1 MKYFAGDESPSSSI
15 STVLN
20 TTGRRHSLQPRPP
33 SSPRPSVASVASTT
47 TPSPANSRLSVPG
60 YSSHSRSSSK
70 QSISS
75 SKSVNFVS
83 TQTYQIEKLKH
94 ENEELTTKLRK
105 TRLMLNENTSRNRV
119 LFESEILILV
129 KIFWCMQKITHR
141 KIAWA
146 LPKTCKVRDAGKR
159 SLFRKYKAYEANTS
173 SLQRFPLYFCT
184 LTLALLRTFI
194 HTIQ

>member
-1 MKYFAGDESPSSSI
+1 MKYFAGEETPSSSI

-20 TTGRRHSLQPRPP
+20 TKGRRHSLQPRPP
-33 SSPRPSVASVASTT
+33 SSPRPSLVAPSPSVVSTA
-47 TPSPANSRLSVPG
+47 TPSPVNPRHPG

-70 QSISS
+70 QSITS

-119 LFESEILILV
+119 LTYVCEWYLCF
-129 KIFWCMQKITHR
+129 MHAKITHW
-141 KIAWA
+141 KIARA
-146 LPKTCKVRDAGKR
+146 ISKTCKVWNAGKR

-184 LTLALLRTFI
+184 LIRFYCVPCI
-194 HTIQ
+194 NIQ

>member
-1 MKYFAGDESPSSSI
+1 MKYFAGEESPSSSI

-33 SSPRPSVASVASTT
+33 SSPRRPSLASSTVST
-47 TPSPANSRLSVPG
+47 ATPSPVNPRHPG

-75 SKSVNFVS
+75 SKSVNFVP

-119 LFESEILILV
+119 LTFVWEWNLW
-129 KIFWCMQKITHR
+129 KNFYAWKITLR
-141 KIAWA
+141 KVAWA
-146 LPKTCKVRDAGKR
+146 LSKTCKVWDAGKR

-184 LTLALLRTFI
+184 LNTVLLRTYI
-194 HTIQ
+194 NIQ

>member
-1 MKYFAGDESPSSSI
+1 MKYFAGEESPSSSI

-33 SSPRPSVASVASTT
+33 SSPRPSLVSSTVSTATASPVN
-47 TPSPANSRLSVPG
+47 PRHPG

-119 LFESEILILV
+119 LTFVWECNLW
-129 KIFWCMQKITHR
+129 KNFYACKITLR
-141 KIAWA
+141 KVAWA
-146 LPKTCKVRDAGKR
+146 LSKTCKVWDAGKR

-184 LTLALLRTFI
+184 LIRFYCVLI
-194 HTIQ
+194 

>member
-1 MKYFAGDESPSSSI
+1 MQS
-15 STVLN
+15 

-33 SSPRPSVASVASTT
+33 ASPRPPSAATSSTMQL
-47 TPSPANSRLSVPG
+47 SPATPRYPSG

-119 LFESEILILV
+119 LTYVCEWYLCF
-129 KIFWCMQKITHR
+129 MHAKITHW
-141 KIAWA
+141 KIARA
-146 LPKTCKVRDAGKR
+146 ISKTCKVWNAGKR

-184 LTLALLRTFI
+184 LNTVLLRTYI
-194 HTIQ
+194 NIQ

>member
-1 MKYFAGDESPSSSI
+1 MKYFAGEESPSSSI

-33 SSPRPSVASVASTT
+33 SSPRRPSLASSTVST
-47 TPSPANSRLSVPG
+47 ATPSPVNPRHPG

-119 LFESEILILV
+119 LTFVWEWNLWN
-129 KIFWCMQKITHR
+129 FFYAWKITLR
-141 KIAWA
+141 IR
-146 LPKTCKVRDAGKR
+146 LR
-159 SLFRKYKAYEANTS
+159 E
-173 SLQRFPLYFCT
+173 LYQK
-184 LTLALLRTFI
+184 LAKSETLAKDLYLENTRLMKLIRHHFKDSHSI
-194 HTIQ
+194 SVL

>member
-1 MKYFAGDESPSSSI
+1 M
-15 STVLN
+15 LN

-33 SSPRPSVASVASTT
+33 SSPRRPSLASSTVQST
-47 TPSPANSRLSVPG
+47 ATPSPVNPRHPG

-119 LFESEILILV
+119 L
-129 KIFWCMQKITHR
+129 
-141 KIAWA
+141 
-146 LPKTCKVRDAGKR
+146 
-159 SLFRKYKAYEANTS
+159 
-173 SLQRFPLYFCT
+173 
-184 LTLALLRTFI
+184 TFV
-194 HTIQ
+194 